1 MIFAGPLFNRKEES
15 YIQSN
20 TLQGRLQNQANTFQ
34 WNCIDGLLENG
45 ISVKIINALPVGVF
59 PMQYKKLFLKKRDWL
74 YRGNLNTEIGCVNLP
89 FLKQW
94 MRTGAFGKSF
104 RENSEHEDILLYS
117 TYYPLL
123 KAVQNLPSNYR
134 IVLIVTD
141 LPEFYDYSDNKNKLY
156 TFLRKRNNRKIYN
169 CLNRIDGFVLLTE
182 AMHSALKVNNKPY
195 IIMEGICG
203 DSLNTDLR
211 RGDNRN
217 NILYTGTLNRKFGID
232 VLVNAFRKIKGE
244 NYYLQICG
252 GGDYEQD
259 LLMAAKEDSRIQ
271 FYGYVSRE
279 KALEMQRDAKVLV
292 NPRQNNEEYTKYS
305 FPSKTM
311 EYLQSGIPTIAY
323 KLDGIPAEY
332 DSYLNYPADNT
343 AECLADLIVN
353 ICGESYEKYLDKA
366 KSGKIFVES
375 EKNYIFQT
383 KRIIQL
389 FESLR

>member
-20 TLQGRLQNQANTFQ
+20 TLQGSLQNQANTFQ

-59 PMQYKKLFLKKRDWL
+59 PMQYKKLFLKNRDWL
-74 YRGNLNTEIGCVNLP
+74 YRGNLNTEIGCINLP

-94 MRTGAFGKSF
+94 MRMGAFGKSF

-353 ICGESYEKYLDKA
+353 ICGESYETYLDKA